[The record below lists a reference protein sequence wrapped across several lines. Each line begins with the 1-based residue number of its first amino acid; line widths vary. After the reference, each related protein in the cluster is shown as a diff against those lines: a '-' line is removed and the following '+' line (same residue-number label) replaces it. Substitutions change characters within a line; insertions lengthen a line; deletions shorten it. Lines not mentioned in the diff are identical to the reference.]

1 MSEPSSGRHTDG
13 TTDRGLLLWF
23 VAALFA
29 VFLFTA
35 IVFAWAT
42 RHALAN
48 GPLLSS
54 GEKRFVLT
62 VADFPTQLRNAL
74 YQVGLFG
81 GAPSPLLFPRKLVDG
96 RHWVRRFPAPEDS
109 GFLLFSGV
117 DAGRQHSLVKLLRV
131 SDGAEI
137 ARWDPDWDAIYR
149 HITDKPFAQRG
160 SPRNARAFHP
170 LPMPNGD
177 IVFNTANAMV
187 RLGPCSGEP
196 VWVLDQVMH
205 HSNQLDGSG
214 TIWSASVSP
223 EGFTDNPWLHERVRD
238 DAIARVSPDGKILER
253 LSFARILRS
262 NGLGALL
269 FGTGGSMLQVDP
281 IHLNEI
287 EVAPGDTKYWK
298 RGDLLASTRHLS
310 SVFLYRPSTGKIVWQ
325 KMGPWLNQHSAHFLD
340 DHRIS
345 VFDNNVYGGAPN
357 QQPFVTPGEV
367 NRVFVYD
374 FATGELSQPYAALLA
389 QARPVTYSEGR
400 ARILPD
406 GGLFLEETNFGR
418 ILRFTRDR
426 LLWSYVNDY
435 GNNRIGILSWS
446 RYLTAEEAQPL
457 LHAIS
462 GRACANR

>member
-1 MSEPSSGRHTDG
+1 MEAPGERRAQPKA
-13 TTDRGLLLWF
+13 DRGLLLWF
-23 VAALFA
+23 LAALLA
-29 VFLFTA
+29 VFLLTA
-35 IVFAWAT
+35 IFFAWAT

-48 GPLLSS
+48 GPLLSAR
-54 GEKRFVLT
+54 EKRWVLG
-62 VADFPTQLRNAL
+62 VADFPTQLRSAL

-81 GAPSPLLFPRKLVDG
+81 GAPSPLLFDRSLIDK
-96 RHWVRRFPAPEDS
+96 RHWIRRFPAPDDT

-117 DAGRQHSLVKLLRV
+117 DPHRRHSLVKLLRV

-149 HITDKPFAQRG
+149 RITDKPFAERG

-177 IVFNTANAMV
+177 IVFNTGNALV

-196 VWVLDQVMH
+196 VWVLDEVMH
-205 HSNQLDGSG
+205 HSNELDAAG
-214 TIWSASVSP
+214 TIWTASVSP
-223 EGFTDNPWLHERVRD
+223 DGFADNPWLHERVRD
-238 DAIARVSPDGKILER
+238 DAIARVSPDGRILEH
-253 LSFARILRS
+253 LSVAKIMRS
-262 NGLGALL
+262 NGLEPLL
-269 FGTGGSMLQVDP
+269 LGTGGSMLQVDP

-287 EVAPGDTKYWK
+287 EVAPGDTRYWK
-298 RGDLLASTRHLS
+298 RGDLLLSARHLS
-310 SVFLYRPSTGKIVWQ
+310 SVFLYRPSTGRIVWH
-325 KMGPWLNQHSAHFLD
+325 KMGPWLNQHSALFLD

-345 VFDNNVYGGAPN
+345 VFDNNVYAGAPN
-357 QQPFVTPGEV
+357 EQPFVTKGDV
-367 NRVFVYD
+367 NRLFVYD

-418 ILRFTRDR
+418 VLRFTRDR

-435 GNNRIGILSWS
+435 DRSRIGILSWS

-457 LHAIS
+457 LRAVS
-462 GRACANR
+462 ARACASR